1 MLLMLLLQATAPNPA
16 LAPTPDG
23 RVLGHFPY
31 GDVAPGELVDAPT
44 GFGIHA
50 CRIRR
55 DLLPDLQ
62 RLLMAA
68 ASDPNVGGTL
78 RGLSCHRSIQRQSG
92 VFRTGGEG
100 DAESR
105 SISVAPPG
113 HSEHT
118 TGYAIDFAIRPS
130 PNCPD
135 IEACMANLPAAK
147 WLIANAPRFGFE
159 MSFPAGNAQRVKWE
173 PWHWRWVGTTRATPG
188 AAQARFLFAKA
199 RAAFPADPGI
209 AEPLKIVL
217 TGQPNAPVRE
227 VVKADKKK
235 KRKR

>member
-1 MLLMLLLQATAPNPA
+1 MLLMLLLQATAPAPA
-16 LAPTPDG
+16 LAPAPDG

-44 GFGIHA
+44 GFGLHA

-55 DLLPDLQ
+55 DVLPDLQ

-68 ASDPNVGGTL
+68 ANDPSVGGTL

-92 VFRTGGEG
+92 VFQTGGEG

-173 PWHWRWVGTTRATPG
+173 PWHWRWVGATRATAG

-209 AEPLKIVL
+209 GEPLKIVL
-217 TGQPNAPVRE
+217 TGQPDAPVRP
-227 VVKADKKK
+227 VATTDKKK
-235 KRKR
+235 KRRR